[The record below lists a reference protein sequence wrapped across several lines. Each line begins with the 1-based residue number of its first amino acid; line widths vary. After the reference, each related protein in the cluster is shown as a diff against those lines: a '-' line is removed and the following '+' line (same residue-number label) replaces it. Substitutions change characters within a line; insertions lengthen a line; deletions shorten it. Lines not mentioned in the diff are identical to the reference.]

1 MLRKGD
7 RLRVQG
13 VGTPFPDDTECAWLS
28 RSTPFGFPKRTFC
41 KEVVSQQD
49 GRCCKDHPK
58 LGHCVPGK
66 DDDPNG
72 GKCWTYCITK
82 CSKGGLC
89 KKLFGGRHVCHCY
102 C

>member
-1 MLRKGD
+1 MFS
-7 RLRVQG
+7 V
-13 VGTPFPDDTECAWLS
+13 
-28 RSTPFGFPKRTFC
+28 C

-49 GRCCKDHPK
+49 GRCCKDHPE
-58 LGHCVPGK
+58 LGHCAPGK

-72 GKCWTYCITK
+72 GKCWTYCITE

-89 KKLFGGRHVCHCY
+89 KKLSGGHHVCHCY